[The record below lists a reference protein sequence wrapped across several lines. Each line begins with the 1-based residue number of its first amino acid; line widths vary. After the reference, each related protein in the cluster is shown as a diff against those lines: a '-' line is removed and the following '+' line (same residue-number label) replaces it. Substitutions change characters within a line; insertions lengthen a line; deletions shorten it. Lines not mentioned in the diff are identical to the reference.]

1 MIENGEESVDKK
13 KLENKSIICEKMV
26 GFFKKM
32 DSMILKKTI
41 VFLHFDRK
49 DMKKGS
55 KTILFWEKWLP
66 WFCWEPW
73 F

>member
-1 MIENGEESVDKK
+1 MVKKVLIKK

-26 GFFKKM
+26 GFFKKR

-55 KTILFWEKWLP
+55 KTILF
-66 WFCWEPW
+66 
-73 F
+73 

>member
-26 GFFKKM
+26 GFFKKR

-55 KTILFWEKWLP
+55 KTILF
-66 WFCWEPW
+66 
-73 F
+73 

>member
-1 MIENGEESVDKK
+1 
-13 KLENKSIICEKMV
+13 MV

-55 KTILFWEKWLP
+55 KTILF
-66 WFCWEPW
+66 
-73 F
+73 